1 MDQTTIK
8 NLIPDYYKKSGFD
21 ADGGKSAASVKIV
34 LVKGINIYLPNTKT
48 RKKVILTHDV
58 HHLLT
63 GYSTDLKG
71 ETEISTWELSTNCTN
86 NYAAFILNTYAMAL
100 GLLINLPGVWKAW
113 LRGRYTCNLYRK
125 KYSREELV
133 NKNLEEL
140 KKELKLFHEP
150 KKYKGSFGI
159 FSGFL
164 GFSLFSLIFSGISMA
179 SVPFVVLYSIII
191 SIKKV

>member
-1 MDQTTIK
+1 M
-8 NLIPDYYKKSGFD
+8 
-21 ADGGKSAASVKIV
+21 
-34 LVKGINIYLPNTKT
+34 
-48 RKKVILTHDV
+48 ILTHDV

-150 KKYKGSFGI
+150 KKYKGSFGP
-159 FSGFL
+159 SPGF
-164 GFSLFSLIFSGISMA
+164 GTKAIADGNSKPSVSTEIENPSLIAQSFFQPSL
-179 SVPFVVLYSIII
+179 V
-191 SIKKV
+191 